1 MSAEISSL
9 TAADLGRMYADASVS
24 PVDAVLASLDRAER
38 CRQLNVFVTPPD
50 RERVL
55 AEARQSEAR
64 WRDKSAVGSLDGVPI
79 TVKDTI
85 LTKGLPTL
93 AGSTLV
99 DPHQHWGEDAPAV
112 ARLREEKAIILGK
125 TTTPEF
131 GWKGIT
137 DSPLTGISRNP
148 WNPECT
154 PGGSSGGSAAA
165 VAVGIGHAAIGTDA
179 AGSVRIP
186 ASFCGVVAFKASRGR
201 VPIYPPS
208 PLGILAHVG
217 PICRT
222 VLDASLLLAAI
233 SRPDARD
240 WNALPP
246 DDAFSDWER
255 LELPKRRLRVA
266 FSRTLGHAKVEPEV
280 ARLFEQAVT
289 EFSAIGADLENV
301 EKPFDDPSSFCR
313 TLFEAGVAHAVRR
326 FNPDQRRKFDPG
338 LLAMAERGEAISR
351 RAYMEAVEAGMIL
364 GRQMRLF
371 HQIYDLLLT
380 PAAAVEP
387 FAVGHLSP
395 PGYDQDDWLSWAS
408 FAYPFNVT
416 GQPALSVPCGL
427 TPSGLPVGLQI
438 VGNAFADRLV
448 LSAARAYEKIRSVTV
463 PLPASAVPPK
473 QWM

>member
-1 MSAEISSL
+1 MSVEISSL
-9 TAADLGRMYADASVS
+9 AAADLGPLYANGSLS
-24 PVDAVLASLDRAER
+24 PVDVALASLDRAER
-38 CRQLNVFVTPPD
+38 CSQLNVFVTPPD
-50 RERVL
+50 RERIL
-55 AEARQSEAR
+55 AQARQSETR
-64 WRDKSAVGSLDGVPI
+64 WRDKSAAGSLDGVPI
-79 TVKDTI
+79 TVKDAI

-99 DPHQHWGEDAPAV
+99 DPHQRWDEDAPAV

-125 TTTPEF
+125 TTTPEL
-131 GWKGIT
+131 GWKGVT

-148 WNPECT
+148 WNPELT

-165 VAVGIGHAAIGTDA
+165 VAAGIGHAAIGTDA

-201 VPIYPPS
+201 VPTYPPS
-208 PLGILAHVG
+208 TLGILAHVG

-222 VLDASLLLAAI
+222 VLDASLLIAAI

-240 WNALPP
+240 WNAVPP

-266 FSRTLGHAKVEPEV
+266 FSRTLGHAKVQPEV
-280 ARLFEQAVT
+280 AGLFDQAVL
-289 EFSAIGADLENV
+289 EFRAIGADLENV

-326 FNPDQRRKFDPG
+326 FNPDQRRELDPG
-338 LLAMAERGEAISR
+338 LLAMAERGEAVSR

-371 HQIYDLLLT
+371 HQTYDLLLT

-387 FAVGHLSP
+387 FAVGRLSP
-395 PGYDQDDWLSWAS
+395 PGYDRDDWLSWAP

-427 TPSGLPVGLQI
+427 SPSGLPVGLQI

-463 PLPASAVPPK
+463 PLPASAVPLK
-473 QWM
+473 QGM